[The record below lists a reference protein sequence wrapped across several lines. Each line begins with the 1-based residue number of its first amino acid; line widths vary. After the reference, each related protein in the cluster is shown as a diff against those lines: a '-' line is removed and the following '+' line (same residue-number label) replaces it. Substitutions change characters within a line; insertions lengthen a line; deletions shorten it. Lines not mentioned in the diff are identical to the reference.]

1 MTQDTSSPS
10 ARTDADLL
18 LDLRAHLPYRIARL
32 ANLIRQTTSD
42 TYLAAYGLG
51 GREWRVLGML
61 GFRGPLSA
69 AQTADLT
76 GMDPAT
82 ITRAV
87 DRLVAA
93 GLARRTRDPG
103 DRRRSR
109 LSVTAKGRRLCTQA
123 LPHMRRENEVYS
135 GMLSPREQRLLFD
148 VLDRLEARAVQRLAQ
163 HPHDEQS

>member
-1 MTQDTSSPS
+1 MPENMRASATTPDT
-10 ARTDADLL
+10 DLT

-42 TYLAAYGLG
+42 TYLVAHGLG

-61 GFRGPLSA
+61 GLRGPLSA
-69 AQTADLT
+69 VQTADLT

-93 GLARRTRDPG
+93 GLARRNRDPK
-103 DRRRSR
+103 DRRRSV

-123 LPHMRRENEVYS
+123 LPHMRQENEIYCS
-135 GMLSPREQRLLFD
+135 LLSTREQQTLFD
-148 VLDRLEARAVQRLAQ
+148 LLDRLEARAAQRLAQ
-163 HPHDEQS
+163 HENNRVD